1 MQVVRELRRVRRIHH
16 QAATLSTFRP
26 IFQGREGFL
35 CIVFVIRARQEQF
48 IGRGGRTGFIEDR
61 MMIAVTLSSE
71 YLNIP
76 PPGEYHGPN

>member
-1 MQVVRELRRVRRIHH
+1 
-16 QAATLSTFRP
+16 
-26 IFQGREGFL
+26 
-35 CIVFVIRARQEQF
+35 
-48 IGRGGRTGFIEDR
+48 